1 MSRRI
6 GKFAAFLKTYV
17 PAKAMPNKYHH
28 RRKAKVT
35 IEGVVAFLVKEERL
49 TADRSTGIVYRRRT
63 KKSKWKKLRPDYD
76 RDGRQMGRLYATM
89 NGVKVRVGTTL
100 AKIAYLIYHG
110 PGSIPKY
117 HDIDHKD
124 ENRENNRLDN
134 LVPLWYNKNR
144 SSLFK
149 RTGDTSNAQPR
160 RRS

>member
-1 MSRRI
+1 MRRI
-6 GKFAAFLKTYV
+6 AKFAAFLQAYV
-17 PAKAMPNKYHH
+17 PKKKASGVYHH

-35 IEGVVAFLVKEERL
+35 IGDIVAFLVARGRL

-63 KKSKWKKLRPDYD
+63 KNCHWKKLRPYYD
-76 RDGRQMGRLYATM
+76 RDGREMGRLYATIR
-89 NGVKVRVGTTL
+89 GVKVRVGTTL

-110 PGSIPKY
+110 PRSIPRY

-149 RTGDTSNAQPR
+149 TTGDTRNAQPSR
-160 RRS
+160 RP